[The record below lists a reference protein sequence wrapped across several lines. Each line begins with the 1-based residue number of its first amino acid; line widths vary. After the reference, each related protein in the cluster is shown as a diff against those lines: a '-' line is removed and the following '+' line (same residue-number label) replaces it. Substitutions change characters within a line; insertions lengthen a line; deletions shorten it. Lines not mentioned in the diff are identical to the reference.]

1 TTFTD
6 STHLSAT
13 VPAAFMAN
21 FGSTNSVGVRNPPP
35 GGGTTVTTQTVTLP
49 TFTVVAPPP
58 SNNNFLSALNIASTT
73 FTDTKDSSGATVEP
87 NDPTPACSQI
97 AGAPTT
103 GRVNTIWYKVVP
115 TGSGTANI
123 DTIGSSYDS
132 VLSVW
137 SGTSQ
142 TALTAVACNDDITPG
157 VVTVS

>member
-1 TTFTD
+1 QASLAGSLLTGGGTHQITVTAGPATSNALTFSVLGGAPTITSVNPVSANVNAVDTQITVTGTNFGSGSKVLLNPHSSGTVITTTFTD

-73 FTDTKDSSGATVEP
+73 FTDT
-87 NDPTPACSQI
+87 
-97 AGAPTT
+97 
-103 GRVNTIWYKVVP
+103 
-115 TGSGTANI
+115 
-123 DTIGSSYDS
+123 
-132 VLSVW
+132 
-137 SGTSQ
+137 
-142 TALTAVACNDDITPG
+142 
-157 VVTVS
+157 